1 MNNDDDDSDFASPLS
16 EKKRPKKRFQCDICS
31 KVFRGNVE
39 LSRHK
44 DIHLDPRNR
53 PTFRCEFCPA
63 SYKTPAGLKYHL
75 NKHSEHEPT
84 QLPCPDCGKV
94 FRSIEGRKIHMT
106 ISHGADGPTFRCR
119 ECPMVFARRFHLKLH
134 MATHGAGR
142 HVCALCGKSFAWL
155 KDLRHH
161 EAKCSKQEKQQ
172 QSHANRGHHCETC
185 GQGFETERWLKK
197 HVASHERGGNGK
209 SEPNVQ
215 RKVRQRRSKNDVFIG
230 LDHLVEAFISIDPE
244 PELEPAQE
252 GDVEDRKNKQCQ
264 HCPMK
269 YINVKAL
276 RNHERRKHWELL
288 GVERAPETRGRP
300 KKVKVRRRKAPGPPK
315 KRKRRI
321 VPIEYVDVGES
332 LVGVDQAEQ

>member
-1 MNNDDDDSDFASPLS
+1 MNNDDDSASPPP

-39 LSRHK
+39 LIRHK

-53 PTFRCEFCPA
+53 PTF
-63 SYKTPAGLKYHL
+63 
-75 NKHSEHEPT
+75 
-84 QLPCPDCGKV
+84 
-94 FRSIEGRKIHMT
+94 SIEGRKIHMT

-142 HVCALCGKSFAWL
+142 HVCALCGKSFAWV

-161 EAKCSKQEKQQ
+161 EAKCSKQKKQQ

-209 SEPNVQ
+209 SEPNGQ

-230 LDHLVEAFISIDPE
+230 LDHLVEAFVTVDPE
-244 PELEPAQE
+244 PEPEPANE
-252 GDVEDRKNKQCQ
+252 GDDEDRKNKQCQ

-300 KKVKVRRRKAPGPPK
+300 KKVKVRRRKKAAGPSK
-315 KRKRRI
+315 KRNRRI
-321 VPIEYVDVGES
+321 APIEFVDVGE
-332 LVGVDQAEQ
+332 GVDQAEQ